1 MEIKKFKVVSDLVEF
16 MPMSSLVELFNFDS
30 KDVIPFFK
38 GTNYSVGK
46 IYLDMHIVKFRV
58 CFEND
63 RIVYKIYV

>member
-1 MEIKKFKVVSDLVEF
+1 MEIKDFRVVSDLVEF
-16 MPMSSLVELFNFDS
+16 MPMSSLVELFNFYS
-30 KDVIPFFK
+30 KETVPFFK

>member
-1 MEIKKFKVVSDLVEF
+1 
-16 MPMSSLVELFNFDS
+16 MPMSSVVELFNFDS
-30 KDVIPFFK
+30 KEVIPFFK